1 MTGIDDIIIH
11 IHQQSPRIAQGV
23 DIGGAGDQGI
33 MIGYACNE
41 NDELVPQEYYL
52 ARQLNRY
59 IYSKYPFDGKTQ
71 ITLDDNDV
79 RVVASFQNAPKED
92 LKILVKDFLL
102 NILSIILWR
111 CIVIPQVIGKLVLF
125 KQMQG

>member
-1 MTGIDDIIIH
+1 
-11 IHQQSPRIAQGV
+11 
-23 DIGGAGDQGI
+23 

-79 RVVASFQNAPKED
+79 RVVASFQNAPK
-92 LKILVKDFLL
+92 KI
-102 NILSIILWR
+102 
-111 CIVIPQVIGKLVLF
+111 
-125 KQMQG
+125 